1 MVSFKNTLI
10 KFLSS
15 GFEIGTFKYPLGGI
29 WGIFLGTIFSL
40 ALNQVNL
47 IFKIPI
53 LLILIILLVPLASRG
68 EKIFNRGKDPHCIVV
83 DEIAGVF
90 LTAMWFDL
98 DKVIFLFKTIPIPL
112 YLIIILVYGIF
123 DASKPFPIKKIE
135 KLLGGWGIVLDDIM
149 AGIYTIASLIIIL
162 RIFG

>member
-1 MVSFKNTLI
+1 MISFKNKVT
-10 KFLSS
+10 KFLTS

-29 WGIFLGTIFSL
+29 WGIFLGIIFSL

-47 IFKIPI
+47 IFKILI
-53 LLILIILLVPLASRG
+53 LVILIILLIPLASRG

-83 DEIAGVF
+83 DEIVGVF
-90 LTAMWFDL
+90 LTAMWFDI

-112 YLIIILVYGIF
+112 YLIIVLVYGIF
-123 DASKPFPIKKIE
+123 DASKPFPIYRIQR
-135 KLLGGWGIVLDDIM
+135 LPRGWGIVLDDII
-149 AGIYTIASLIIIL
+149 AGIYAAISMAIIL